1 MELFGEVRSILQQR
15 PKRRSWE
22 RLIAILARVDEQ
34 RLSERF
40 VPYCLDHFARSQ
52 DWYYY
57 KREAPEAWVKP
68 FAEHGRCGPAMAL
81 VSHLELAAH
90 TSAYTLPEPM
100 TLMERLQRAQALA
113 NLRVLSLQRLRL
125 SDDHISRLVQATNL
139 QRLEA
144 LHLGENPITKAGV
157 RSLLTAKACLP
168 QLELL
173 DLKHTRLGP
182 EVVDTIIDHFEL
194 PKLAWLNLEGCGL
207 DKTSGAKLEAAL
219 ALPSTIRMG
228 WGKL

>member
-22 RLIAILARVDEQ
+22 RLVALLARVDEQ
-34 RLSERF
+34 RLSEHF

-68 FAEHGRCGPAMAL
+68 FAEHGRCGPQLAL
-81 VSHLELAAH
+81 VSHLELKAH

-100 TLMERLQRAQALA
+100 TLMERLQQAQALA
-113 NLRVLSLQRLRL
+113 NLRVLSLERLNL
-125 SDDHISRLVQATNL
+125 SDAHILRLVQATNL

-144 LHLGENPITKAGV
+144 LHLGENHYTKTGV
-157 RSLLTAKACLP
+157 LSLLTAKDRLAS
-168 QLELL
+168 LELL
-173 DLKHTRLGP
+173 DLRHTRLGP
-182 EVVDTIIDHFEL
+182 EVVDTIIERLEL

-207 DKTSGAKLEAAL
+207 DKASVAKLEAAQ
-219 ALPSTIRMG
+219 ALPSTIRLG

>member
-22 RLIAILARVDEQ
+22 RLVALLAKVDEQ
-34 RLSERF
+34 RLSEHF

-52 DWYYY
+52 DWYYS

-68 FAEHGRCGPAMAL
+68 FAEHGRCVPQLAL
-81 VSHLELAAH
+81 VNHLELKAH

-100 TLMERLQRAQALA
+100 TLMERLQQAQALA
-113 NLRVLSLQRLRL
+113 NLRVLSLQRLNL
-125 SDDHISRLVQATNL
+125 SDIHLLMLVQATNL
-139 QRLEA
+139 KRLEA
-144 LHLGENPITKAGV
+144 LHLGHNHFTKTGV
-157 RSLLTAKACLP
+157 IYVLKAQERLP
-168 QLELL
+168 SLELL
-173 DLKHTRLGP
+173 DLQHTWLQP
-182 EVVDTIIDHFEL
+182 EVVDAIINNFKL

-207 DKTSGAKLEAAL
+207 DKESVAKLEAAH